1 MNDELEFIGPMP
13 QKMKIKV
20 VQRNVARRAKA
31 SGFLEKAAALYAAE
45 MDSTV
50 VLDPEAIAPWFRSE
64 IGFAATE
71 RFAAVFLDNGR
82 RVLDRIVFEEGSI
95 TRCVLYPRKVFEA
108 AFKCNAAGVILS
120 HNHPGG
126 SLQPSSN
133 DRDLTRRIQHLG
145 ESLEC
150 ALVDHIIV
158 TREGHASFRRHGWL

>member
-13 QKMKIKV
+13 KKMVIRV

-31 SGFLEKAAALYAAE
+31 GEFLEKAAALYATE

-50 VLDPEAIAPWFRSE
+50 VMDSEAIAPWFRAE

-71 RFAAVFLDNGR
+71 RFAAIFLDNGH
-82 RVLDRIVFEEGSI
+82 RVLDRIVFEEGSV

-126 SLQPSSN
+126 NLKPSSN
-133 DRDLTRRIQHLG
+133 DRDLTRRIQQLG

-150 ALVDHIIV
+150 TLIDHIIV
-158 TREGHASFRRHGWL
+158 TREGHASFRRHGWI